1 MIIFCKWFL
10 EKLQYILH
18 RPTRSLR
25 KEPASSAKKARMEAV
40 VEVVRKTTFKDTIQ
54 VMDDKGV
61 ESEVVQIMS
70 ITVWDQMVWEEIHS
84 GFLLIWAHCDLE
96 GAPSLAGKEDVAK
109 VGGGVRGE
117 VISDCP
123 NSSFVYNWYNWN
135 KLPYLCARVCHS
147 FIKGVL
153 VCNIFSL
160 YFSLLCIYKEAK
172 MKTDK
177 RGRTLKPKGPT

>member
-40 VEVVRKTTFKDTIQ
+40 GVRKTTFKDTIQ

-70 ITVWDQMVWEEIHS
+70 IIV
-84 GFLLIWAHCDLE
+84 
-96 GAPSLAGKEDVAK
+96 
-109 VGGGVRGE
+109 
-117 VISDCP
+117 
-123 NSSFVYNWYNWN
+123 
-135 KLPYLCARVCHS
+135 
-147 FIKGVL
+147 
-153 VCNIFSL
+153 
-160 YFSLLCIYKEAK
+160 
-172 MKTDK
+172 
-177 RGRTLKPKGPT
+177 